1 LQLVAGLSLLLVIVA
16 AAPPAAD
23 AQRAFSLE
31 SNVRLLGSSRNNT
44 RYLLTISPAADAVVP
59 LAFRVD
65 MPPEEAGKAELQLT
79 PFDAEGAPPLIYTL
93 MEPTADAGTEGRP
106 LDVQLQPGTLYVDVR
121 LQGVRPRTSYAATLT
136 LVFRA
141 KKHEW
146 DLTLKVADRGALHV
160 DKAPPLQLVTLA
172 PLSWYTARQFPITLH
187 DPSHRGPFERVRA
200 RVDEPNQVKTNTI
213 ASNFILDALSFWK
226 DCQTAGGCVRI
237 DNLDSPSATGLEV
250 PKGGDL
256 KLWARV
262 ESLSPGEYNPVLR
275 FTADN
280 ASERADESRL
290 ALNLQVRHHWW
301 LAVVVILLGSAAG
314 LFGNKFVAGYWT
326 ARALRRETEDAEQSA
341 AALARPDPRGSPW
354 WLRSGANSYGLTRA
368 RLILR
373 QAEFLS
379 QSVFRVIAVE
389 QEIRERVV
397 DARRR
402 LEALEALEATRLR
415 LQLASIDR
423 AVVQQRIGAGIRRAL
438 AIVDGAK
445 LEAPQ
450 RAALD
455 ALLMDVQ
462 AWLVPDKQD
471 ALYRDAVLSRI
482 RELLVTV
489 TPYDVPGEKVR
500 GRIAALLTQ
509 LEETQALSDL
519 TTLTATKLVAYD
531 HAAARLTL
539 LWRDRLKG
547 YADELARS
555 EGNGDALEDLHR
567 MANRELWGRLRAAA
581 EGGRI
586 SVAVPA
592 EAVKAY
598 DLVEVSLAL
607 NASIQE
613 VEVVNHPCVV
623 RWRIGHADGTER
635 EVLTY
640 GLSLVQYFPLTGTM
654 TFAARLEWD
663 EDRIELKE
671 HGTVRVAPN
680 EDYRPWASFQ
690 SVELAV
696 TGLAALF
703 AIVTGLGYGYNATF
717 GTSAQYIGLFL
728 WAAGASAGGNL
739 YKQRGN
745 ERTVG
750 GQVAQLPG
758 R

>member
-16 AAPPAAD
+16 AAPPAAE

-31 SNVRLLGSSRNNT
+31 TNVRLSGASRNNT
-44 RYLLTISPAADAVVP
+44 RYLATIFPTNDPVIP
-59 LAFRVD
+59 LSFRMD
-65 MPPEEAGKAELQLT
+65 IPEGEGGLAELQLT
-79 PFDAEGAPPLIYTL
+79 PFETDGAPPLTFTL
-93 MEPTADAGTEGRP
+93 TESTADQLGIEGRP
-106 LDVQLQPGTLYVDVR
+106 VEVR
-121 LQGVRPRTSYAATLT
+121 LQQGVLHVDLRLQGIRPRATYTATMT
-136 LVFRA
+136 LSHRG

-146 DLTLKVADRGALHV
+146 DLTLKTADQGALHV
-160 DKAPPLQLVTLA
+160 DKVPPLQLVTLD
-172 PLSWYTARQFPITLH
+172 PLGWYTARQFSMTLR
-187 DPSHRGPFERVRA
+187 DPSRRGPFTRVRA
-200 RVDEPNQVKTNTI
+200 RVVDANQVKTNTVV
-213 ASNFILDALSFWK
+213 SNLILDALSFWK
-226 DCQTAGGCVRI
+226 DCRAPDGCVRI
-237 DNLDSPSATGLEV
+237 DSLESPRTTGLDV
-250 PKGGDL
+250 PLGGDL

-262 ESLSPGEYNPVLR
+262 ESLSPGEYNPLLR

-280 ASERADESRL
+280 ASEHADESKL
-290 ALNLQVRHHWW
+290 ALNFQVRHHWW

-326 ARALRRETEDAEQSA
+326 ARALRRETEDAEQAA
-341 AALARPDPRGSPW
+341 AALAHPDPRGSPW
-354 WLRSGANSYGLTRA
+354 WLRSAANSYGLTRA

-373 QAEFLS
+373 QADFLS

-389 QEIRERVV
+389 AEIRERVI

-402 LEALEALEATRLR
+402 LEALEALESTRLR

-423 AVVQQRIGAGIRRAL
+423 TVVQQRIGACIRRAL

-455 ALLMDVQ
+455 ALLTDVQ

-489 TPYDVPGEKVR
+489 TTADVPGEKVR

-509 LEETQALSDL
+509 LAETQTL
-519 TTLTATKLVAYD
+519 TDLTATKLVTYD
-531 HAAARLTL
+531 HAAARLAL

-581 EGGRI
+581 EAGRI
-586 SVAVPA
+586 QISVPT
-592 EAVKAY
+592 EDIKAY
-598 DLVEVSLAL
+598 DLVEARLML

-613 VEVVNHPCVV
+613 VEVVNHPCIV
-623 RWRIGHADGTER
+623 RWRVCHANGAPS
-635 EVLTY
+635 EVLSY
-640 GLSLVQYFPLTGTM
+640 GLSLVQYFPVAGAT
-654 TFAARLEWD
+654 TFEAHLEWD
-663 EDRIELKE
+663 EEKIDLTQPC
-671 HGTVRVAPN
+671 TVQVAPN

-739 YKQRGN
+739 FKQRGN

-750 GQVAQLPG
+750 GQVAQFQG